1 MLTFDAA
8 NTTVAACRC
17 ALTAAIIHLIDSERF
32 EHVGCP
38 LVRFGRVCLS
48 LMMLVGR
55 WNGCLVAACCRY

>member
-1 MLTFDAA
+1 
-8 NTTVAACRC
+8 
-17 ALTAAIIHLIDSERF
+17 LTAAIIHLIDSERF